1 MLGLFFDVV
10 PKPGHMVHYFEHV
23 DRLKPVLASH
33 EGLFYLERFRP
44 LDAPDALLSHQH
56 WRHEAALA
64 GWRREATHRAS
75 QAAGRRVH
83 FEDYRIRVGPEHAG
97 EGAGRLV
104 VTIAGDAPFANGRA
118 YESVTT
124 PGRYLTLAEAGESAE
139 AREIAARAREHGAGA
154 VHVFAIAR
162 DYTLTDRAE
171 APD

>member
-1 MLGLFFDVV
+1 
-10 PKPGHMVHYFEHV
+10 
-23 DRLKPVLASH
+23 
-33 EGLFYLERFRP
+33 
-44 LDAPDALLSHQH
+44 
-56 WRHEAALA
+56 
-64 GWRREATHRAS
+64 
-75 QAAGRRVH
+75 VH

-124 PGRYLTLAEAGESAE
+124 PGRFLTLGRGGESAE
-139 AREIAARAREHGAGA
+139 ARRSPRARRENGAGA